1 MEGVKTMGNLSTI
14 GGATVWVAV
23 VFALML
29 AVIEPVSVASSTGQ
43 PALGAAQ
50 AETKAP
56 APE

>member
-1 MEGVKTMGNLSTI
+1 MGNLSTI